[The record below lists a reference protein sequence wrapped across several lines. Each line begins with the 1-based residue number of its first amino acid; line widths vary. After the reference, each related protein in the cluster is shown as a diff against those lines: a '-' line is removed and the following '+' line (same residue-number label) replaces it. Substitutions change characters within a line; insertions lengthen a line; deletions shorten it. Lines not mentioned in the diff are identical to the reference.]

1 MKTLSA
7 RSLRPEKSNLDFPAL
22 FVVMYGY
29 TMSKPKIDKNVSV
42 PDEILKH
49 IITPSEV
56 RMLKNRW
63 QIINLLEE
71 GLSVRKVAE
80 QVKVGTDTVVRVARM
95 MESANLRKFLDKER
109 RSFVRI
115 KSKTPWIFGKSD

>member
-1 MKTLSA
+1 MTLSVD
-7 RSLRPEKSNLDFPAL
+7 SPAL

-29 TMSKPKIDKNVSV
+29 AMSKPKIEKNVTV

-49 IITPSEV
+49 ILTSSEV

-71 GLSVRKVAE
+71 GLPIRKIAE
-80 QVKVGTDTVVRVARM
+80 QVRVGTDTVVRVARM
-95 MESANLRKFLDKER
+95 MENANLRKFLDKER

-115 KSKTPWIFGKSD
+115 KSKTPWIFGKSE